1 MAIVRKEV
9 SDRTVFGKVVKWVF
23 IGFNV
28 LMLALMAVTCSA
40 SGEAISNAGAEAEYA
55 DAAMAG
61 ATIGAGLVTGTM
73 LFVWLAGAVI
83 LGLFVLLTRRKKTIE
98 TEE

>member
-9 SDRTVFGKVVKWVF
+9 SDRTLMGKILKWLF

-28 LMLALMAVTCSA
+28 IMLLVMISTCSTT
-40 SGEAISNAGAEAEYA
+40 GEAINSAGANAEYA
-55 DAAMAG
+55 EAARAG
-61 ATIGAGLVTGTM
+61 ATIGAGLAIGSL

-83 LGLFVLLTRRKKTIE
+83 LGLFVLLTRRKKIIE
-98 TEE
+98 VEE